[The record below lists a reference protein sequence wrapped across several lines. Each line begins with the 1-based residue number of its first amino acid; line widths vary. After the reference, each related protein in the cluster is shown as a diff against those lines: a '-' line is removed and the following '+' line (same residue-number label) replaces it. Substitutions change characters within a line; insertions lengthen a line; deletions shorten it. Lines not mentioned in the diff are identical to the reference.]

1 MQDVIAGYAADAAEL
16 IARYEAFSTADLLS
30 PVIDLLPRKGRVLD
44 LGAGTGRDAAW
55 FAANDCQV
63 LAVEPVA
70 GFRDA
75 GARLHPSPRI
85 DWLGDRL
92 PDLAAVRKRGGAFD
106 LVLLSGVWQHLDR
119 DQRKRAM
126 PVIAT
131 LLASSGILV
140 LSVRHGPGAP
150 NRPCFKG
157 NAEEAIRLAEAAG
170 LRLVR
175 RRHVASIQERNRRVG
190 VMWTWLAFT
199 SPA

>member
-1 MQDVIAGYAADAAEL
+1 MEDVIAGYAADAAEL
-16 IARYEAFSTADLLS
+16 IVRYEALSPADLLS
-30 PVIDLLPRKGRVLD
+30 PVIDLLPKTGRVLD

-55 FAANDCQV
+55 FAANDFRV

-70 GFRDA
+70 YFREA

-85 DWLGDRL
+85 DWLDDRL
-92 PDLAAVRKRGGAFD
+92 PDLAAVQKRGGAFD
-106 LVLLSGVWQHLDR
+106 LVLLSGVWQHLDS

-126 PVIAT
+126 PVIAM

-140 LSVRHGPGAP
+140 VSVRHGPGAP
-150 NRPCFKG
+150 SRPCF
-157 NAEEAIRLAEAAG
+157 EANLGQAIGLAEAAG

-175 RRHVASIQERNRRVG
+175 RRRVGSVQEGNRRAG
-190 VMWTWLAFT
+190 VTWTWLAFT

>member
-1 MQDVIAGYAADAAEL
+1 MQDVIAGYAANAAEL
-16 IARYEAFSTADLLS
+16 IARYEALSTADLLS
-30 PVIDLLPRKGRVLD
+30 PVIDLLPRTGRVLD

-55 FAANDCQV
+55 FAANDFQV

-85 DWLGDRL
+85 DWLNDRL
-92 PDLAAVRKRGGAFD
+92 PDLTAVRQRGGAFD
-106 LVLLSGVWQHLDR
+106 LVQLSGVWQHLDR

-131 LLASSGILV
+131 LLASTGILTV
-140 LSVRHGPGAP
+140 SIRHGPGAP
-150 NRPCFKG
+150 NRPCFEG
-157 NAEEAIRLAEAAG
+157 NAEEAISSAEAAG

-175 RRHVASIQERNRRVG
+175 RRHVASVQEGNRRAG
-190 VMWTWLAFT
+190 VTWTWLAFT
-199 SPA
+199 LPA

>member
-16 IARYEAFSTADLLS
+16 IARYEALSPADLLS
-30 PVIDLLPRKGRVLD
+30 PVIDLLPKKGRVLD

-55 FAANDCQV
+55 FAANGLHV

-75 GARLHPSPRI
+75 GARLHPSSRI
-85 DWLGDRL
+85 DWLDDRL
-92 PDLAAVRKRGGAFD
+92 PDLAAVQKRGGAFD

-119 DQRKRAM
+119 AQRTKAM
-126 PVIAT
+126 PVIAK

-140 LSVRHGPGAP
+140 ISVRHGPGAP
-150 NRPCFKG
+150 SRPGFEG
-157 NAEEAIRLAEAAG
+157 NAEEAIGLAEAAG

-175 RRHVASIQERNRRVG
+175 RRHIASVQEGNRRAG
-190 VMWTWLAFT
+190 VTWTWLAFT
-199 SPA
+199 RPT